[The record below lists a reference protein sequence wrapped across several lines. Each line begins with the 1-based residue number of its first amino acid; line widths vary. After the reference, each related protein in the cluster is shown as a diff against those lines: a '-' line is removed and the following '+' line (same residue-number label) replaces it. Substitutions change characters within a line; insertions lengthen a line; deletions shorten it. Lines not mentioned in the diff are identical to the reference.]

1 MLEWIYE
8 YVNGI
13 LDHYK
18 AMTTIVFV
26 IAILKI
32 LVPPF
37 FWVLEKIYDRSHK
50 KKLLK
55 IWTDAGYSDEEAKLF
70 VEASESHRKKPK
82 PSLFTFLKKITR
94 RKAQ

>member
-13 LDHYK
+13 LEHYK

-37 FWVLEKIYDRSHK
+37 FWVLEKISDRSHK

-82 PSLFTFLKKITR
+82 PSIFTFLKKITR

>member
-1 MLEWIYE
+1 MLEWIYG

-13 LDHYK
+13 IEHYK

-26 IAILKI
+26 IAILKF

-37 FWVLEKIYDRSHK
+37 FWVLEKISDRSHR

-55 IWTDAGYSDEEAKLF
+55 IWTDAGYSDEEARLF
-70 VEASESHRKKPK
+70 LEASESHRKKPK
-82 PSLFTFLKKITR
+82 PSIFTSLKKLSR
-94 RKAQ
+94 RKVR